1 MVTKIKVGEL
11 GTLNEESIRGRMK
24 EQRADRDYLVSHYNN
39 LIKKYPNHWVVIS
52 GGKLILS
59 ENDPDKLLETLSK
72 TRKDD
77 MLIYYLA
84 DPEDIM
90 LLESL

>member
-1 MVTKIKVGEL
+1 MVTKPKVEEQ
-11 GTLNEESIRGRMK
+11 GTLNEEGIRGRLK
-24 EQRADRDYLVSHYNN
+24 GQKADRDYLVSHYEN

-59 ENDPDKLLETLSK
+59 ENNPDKLLETLSE
-72 TRKDD
+72 TRKGD
-77 MLIYYLA
+77 MLVYYLA

-90 LLESL
+90 LLAV

>member
-1 MVTKIKVGEL
+1 MVTKIKAGEL
-11 GTLNEESIRGRMK
+11 QALNEESIRGRMK
-24 EQRADRDYLVSHYNN
+24 GQKADRDYLVSHYED
-39 LIKKYPNHWVVIS
+39 LIKQYPNHWVVIS
-52 GGKLILS
+52 EGKLILS
-59 ENDPDKLLETLSK
+59 ENDADKLLDTLSK

-90 LLESL
+90 LLMV